1 MNRSLPAGLVVRKP
15 NLLLVLAKGAKRF
28 ADICFSIVEH
38 ALEFPMNAMLAM
50 KQYQRVG
57 VQAQVTEA
65 SPHRLIQ
72 MLMQGGLDRIY
83 QAKGAIEFGRIAEK
97 GELIGKSIAIIG
109 GLREALDHEVGGEL
123 SANLDR
129 LYGYMIRRLT
139 DANRNN
145 DADALAEVAGL
156 LQEVKIG
163 WDGIAQYG

>member
-1 MNRSLPAGLVVRKP
+1 MRRSSVHSRPKALCGTVD
-15 NLLLVLAKGAKRF
+15 NL
-28 ADICFSIVEH
+28 DSIVNC
-38 ALEFPMNAMLAM
+38 LGLIMYAMSAI
-50 KQYQRVG
+50 KQYQQVG

-72 MLMQGGLDRIY
+72 MLMQGALDRIY
-83 QAKGAIEFGRIAEK
+83 QARGAIEFGRIADK
-97 GELIGKSIAIIG
+97 GELIGKSIAIVG

-129 LYGYMIRRLT
+129 LYEYMIRRLT

-145 DADALAEVAGL
+145 DAAALTEVAGL
-156 LQEVKIG
+156 LQEVKAG

>member
-1 MNRSLPAGLVVRKP
+1 
-15 NLLLVLAKGAKRF
+15 
-28 ADICFSIVEH
+28 
-38 ALEFPMNAMLAM
+38 MLAM
-50 KQYQRVG
+50 KQYQQVG

-97 GELIGKSIAIIG
+97 GELIGKGIGIIG
-109 GLREALDHEVGGEL
+109 GLREALNHEVNGEL

-129 LYGYMIRRLT
+129 LYEYMIRRLT

-145 DADALAEVAGL
+145 DAAALAEVASL
-156 LQEVKIG
+156 LLEVKTG
-163 WDGIAQYG
+163 WDGIVQRV